1 MSSVIEILNNLDKS
15 EQLKEMVLKGI
26 LSYTL
31 LSYRDIYNEYDV
43 YRRLGNNVAESVL
56 LVSVKLNVSER
67 TVYTAIKRMEE

>member
-15 EQLKEMVLKGI
+15 EQLKELVLKGI